1 MAITDA
7 RQGDLLLIPGADGR
21 PWFWHRLVAELD
33 RRGCRAVAADLPKSA
48 DSTLDDYADAA
59 AAAAAGDGPWIVVA
73 QSLGAFTAPLLC
85 TRLPVERLAL
95 VNPMI
100 PSPGETAGDWWEH
113 TGQGP
118 ASAEAAARDG
128 RPAGFELVRD
138 FFHDV
143 PPEIT
148 EQAFADA
155 EVAELGGVF
164 AQPWPLRSWPAVPT
178 QVIQG
183 ADDRF
188 FPLDFQRRVVRDR
201 LGLDQLTVIPGGHLN
216 ALSRPAELADAL
228 LSWSPAGPAAKP

>member
-1 MAITDA
+1 MT
-7 RQGDLLLIPGADGR
+7 GPFLLIPGADGR

-33 RRGCRAVAADLPKSA
+33 RRGHRAVAADLPKSA

-59 AAAAAGDGPWIVVA
+59 AAVAEGDGPWTVVA

-85 TRLPVERLAL
+85 TRLPVARLVL

-100 PSPGETAGDWWEH
+100 PRPGETAGDWWEN

-118 ASAEAAARDG
+118 ASAEAAVRDQ
-128 RPAGFELVRD
+128 RPAEFDLARD

-143 PPEIT
+143 PAEIT

-155 EVAELGGVF
+155 AVAELDGVF
-164 AQPWPLRSWPAVPT
+164 AQPWPLEPWPAVPT

-188 FPLDFQRRVVRDR
+188 FPLEFQRRVARDR

-228 LSWSPAGPAAKP
+228 INWTPAGPAATP